1 MDKKS
6 KGFFFRSFAGHQ
18 SCRPSGFK
26 PGLTCCHAPP
36 ELKAALGVPVLLSCW
51 SAWNQT
57 AVCVSDQCV
66 LFAASRCA
74 SAPPWQWQLTRQV
87 YTQAFPEDL
96 DKLCCKSREGGHLL
110 QTPPPRSATP
120 GAICWFSHTERQTA
134 PDAHTRTQKNPHT
147 IRRHEIANTF
157 TQRRQMETVWR
168 SYTPAQ
174 INMKYS
180 PQDFQSKVARNFF
193 SFAVSLNRLQNPR
206 TFTRTRLTDARL
218 TTLRSMMRC
227 KPLPCTCVTLYVLVC
242 VPLMSCEHQQGLHQS
257 AAS

>member
-26 PGLTCCHAPP
+26 LGLTCCHAPP

-110 QTPPPRSATP
+110 QTPPRGLRPLELSA
-120 GAICWFSHTERQTA
+120 GSHTLRDKLLRT
-134 PDAHTRTQKNPHT
+134 HTLEHKKIRTQSADMKLQTLSHREDKWKQFGVRTLLHRLTWNIHHRT
-147 IRRHEIANTF
+147 FNLRLRATFSLLLFLWTDSKTLAHLRGRVSQMLDWRRYGAWWGAN
-157 TQRRQMETVWR
+157 R
-168 SYTPAQ
+168 SH
-174 INMKYS
+174 
-180 PQDFQSKVARNFF
+180 AR
-193 SFAVSLNRLQNPR
+193 VSLCMCL
-206 TFTRTRLTDARL
+206 
-218 TTLRSMMRC
+218 
-227 KPLPCTCVTLYVLVC
+227 CVFL
-242 VPLMSCEHQQGLHQS
+242 
-257 AAS
+257 